1 MSVLQRSD
9 LEASPLADLHA
20 LASTLNIDGFRRLRR
35 DELIDAILT
44 RQQAA
49 TADAEAD
56 AEPDADGDTAREEPG
71 EESSEPAATRR
82 RRGRWRLARPDHDEE
97 TGGDQRA
104 ELELS
109 DGSEEQVERI
119 EDEAAGVQAETE
131 ERLGEADVA
140 DGVDTD
146 READAAGARSTRR
159 GARGAREPEEVVEGV
174 IELQPNGSGFVRLV
188 EGETSDGDVYVSA
201 AQVRRCELVP
211 GDRVSG
217 PVRPARRSERYASLI
232 RVATIN
238 GESADEVAVGTRF
251 DDLEAS
257 FPSEQLRLGA
267 EEETL
272 AAVDRLAPLG
282 RGSRVVIAGP
292 SRAGKTE
299 LLRRIA
305 SVLAERGGLT
315 LEVTLVGVR
324 PEEVAEWQQSALAAS
339 PPLSF
344 AASAE
349 AQAQVVEQ
357 AVERGRRI
365 AARGGDAVVLI
376 DTLDGLHPPAAR
388 RALAAARNLAER
400 GSLTIIATA
409 AKPFGGETTVI
420 ALDLARASTGRVP
433 ALDPLVSG
441 TVRPDL
447 LVGADGAAAILA
459 ARAEALAEG

>member
-35 DELIDAILT
+35 EELIDAILT
-44 RQQAA
+44 RQEAAPADAQAA
-49 TADAEAD
+49 PED
-56 AEPDADGDTAREEPG
+56 PG
-71 EESSEPAATRR
+71 EESPKPAATRR
-82 RRGRWRLARPDHDEE
+82 RRGRWPLARADHDEE
-97 TGGDQRA
+97 AEREQPA

-131 ERLGEADVA
+131 EGFGDTDSETASETDSEADVEVGA
-140 DGVDTD
+140 P
-146 READAAGARSTRR
+146 GARSGRR
-159 GARGAREPEEVVEGV
+159 GARGTRETEQVVEGV

-257 FPSEQLRLGA
+257 FPSEQLQLGA

-272 AAVDRLAPLG
+272 AAVDRLAPVG

-305 SVLAERGGLT
+305 SVLADRGGLT

-324 PEEVAEWQQSALAAS
+324 PEEVAEWQQPALAAS

-365 AARGGDAVVLI
+365 AARGADAVVLI

-388 RALAAARNLAER
+388 RALAAARNLTER

-420 ALDLARASTGRVP
+420 ALDLTRASTGQVP
-433 ALDPLVSG
+433 ALDPLASG

-447 LVGADGAAAILA
+447 LVGADGAAAIIA